1 MRTSLA
7 FIAFLAAATAALAQD
22 LPQKIADAK
31 PGDVRLL
38 ISTGLKA
45 PLESMRAQAG
55 KAVGH
60 PLVIEYGAS
69 KALRAQ
75 IAAGQAFEVT
85 VLTPDVI
92 DDMTAQGK
100 IVAGTAITIGHV
112 AVAVAVKGDAALKSV
127 NVSDPAALKTL
138 LLGAKTVRYL
148 GIGASAPT
156 VRKIFDGLALTGAI
170 KPVTDIASQLAPPMA
185 GAGEY
190 EVLINLNSEL
200 HPINGWTVLGL
211 APSQFQVPVAMQA
224 AIGTRGDA
232 VAGRAVI
239 KFLLD
244 PAFTPALT
252 AGGMTR

>member
-1 MRTSLA
+1 MRITVFSLA
-7 FIAFLAAATAALAQD
+7 LLFAAACAHAQD
-22 LPQKIADAK
+22 AAQKVANAR
-31 PGDVRLL
+31 PGDVRLMV
-38 ISTGLKA
+38 STGLKA
-45 PLESMRAQAG
+45 PLESMRAQAA
-55 KAVGH
+55 KAAGH

-75 IAAGQAFEVT
+75 IEAGQAFEVT

-92 DDMTAQGK
+92 EDMTAKGR
-100 IVAGTAITIGHV
+100 IVAGSATVIGHV
-112 AVAVAVKGDAALKSV
+112 AVAVAVKGDAAPRNV

-156 VRKIFDGLALTGAI
+156 VRKIFDGLALAGAI
-170 KPVTDIASQLAPPMA
+170 KPVTNIASQLAPAMA
-185 GAGEY
+185 GPGEY

-211 APSQFQVPVAMQA
+211 VPSRFQVPVAMQA
-224 AIGTRGDA
+224 AIGTGGDA
-232 VAGRAVI
+232 ASGRAVI

-244 PAFTPALT
+244 PAFTPALA